1 MSIISKLP
9 KKVNEWLVTG
19 QKIGANG
26 IPEDPHDTNALYL
39 YEPSTKTFLEK
50 VYEDKEYD
58 IGGYTGGCRGARGSA
73 SIDPVTQ
80 ELLSVNYV
88 KDKPVRLFFN
98 DELGRTYRALEQVF
112 PDEYISIS
120 TSNNDKTRAIV
131 FISNSDDPGE
141 YYYLDLAKGELKP
154 MWTIKPWLDRSKLSK
169 MTAIKY
175 TARDGLEIHGYL
187 TIPVNSD
194 GKNMPMIVHP
204 HGGPNVRDTYGYDPY
219 VQFLVIN

>member
-1 MSIISKLP
+1 MILTHFI
-9 KKVNEWLVTG
+9 
-19 QKIGANG
+19 
-26 IPEDPHDTNALYL
+26 L

-58 IGGYTGGCRGARGSA
+58 IGGYTGGCRDTYNGGSA

-120 TSNNDKTRAIV
+120 TSNNDQDK
-131 FISNSDDPGE
+131 SNCIH
-141 YYYLDLAKGELKP
+141 
-154 MWTIKPWLDRSKLSK
+154 IK
-169 MTAIKY
+169 
-175 TARDGLEIHGYL
+175 
-187 TIPVNSD
+187 
-194 GKNMPMIVHP
+194 
-204 HGGPNVRDTYGYDPY
+204 
-219 VQFLVIN
+219 F